1 MNFDSARVQMVEQQV
16 RAWDV
21 LDEKVLDTLTQV
33 PREHFVP
40 EAYRELAFA
49 DTAIDLGHGETM
61 MTPQQEGRLLQALE
75 PRKTDNVLEI
85 GTGSGFLTACLAR
98 LAGRVRSMEIH
109 EHFCI
114 RAREKLA
121 ALEFDN
127 VNIDC
132 ADAMNLAQ
140 RNRYDAVAVTGS
152 VPHLERRFQ
161 DALKIGGRLFV
172 IVGKAPVMEAL
183 LITRVTE
190 DEWLRQTLFETVVP
204 PLKNVPEITHFE
216 F

>member
-49 DTAIDLGHGETM
+49 DTAIDLGHGENM

-75 PRKTDNVLEI
+75 LRNSDNVLEI

-98 LAGRVRSMEIH
+98 LGGRVRSMEIH
-109 EHFCI
+109 EDFCI
-114 RAREKLA
+114 RAREKLT
-121 ALEFDN
+121 ALGVDN
-127 VNIDC
+127 VNVDC

-140 RNRYDAVAVTGS
+140 RNRYDAVALTGS
-152 VPHLERRFQ
+152 IPNLDPRFQ
-161 DALKIGGRLFV
+161 DALKIGGRLFAV
-172 IVGKAPVMEAL
+172 VGEAPVMEAL

-190 DEWLRQTLFETVVP
+190 DEWLRQALFETVVP